1 MQQSEHID
9 QCLVVE
15 WYRRQY
21 PKQANLLFA
30 IPNGGDRHIATA
42 VKLKREGVLA
52 GVSDLFLM
60 IPAGGYHGLFLE
72 MKAKGGRVSDAQ
84 KAFIQSALD
93 MGYQAQVAFGFS
105 EAQIVIQNYLQG
117 IKK

>member
-15 WYRRQY
+15 WFRRQY
-21 PKQANLLFA
+21 PKYANLLFA

-52 GVSDLFLM
+52 GVSDLFL
-60 IPAGGYHGLFLE
+60 ILPAGDYHGLFLE
-72 MKAKGGRVSDAQ
+72 MKAKGGRVSEAQ
-84 KAFIQSALD
+84 KAFMNNARE
-93 MGYQAQVAFGFS
+93 MGYEAQVAYGFS
-105 EAQIVIQNYLQG
+105 EAQIIIQTYLQG
-117 IKK
+117 IKI

>member
-15 WYRRQY
+15 WFRYSY

-60 IPAGGYHGLFLE
+60 MPAGDYHGLFLE
-72 MKAKGGRVSDAQ
+72 MKAKGGRVSEAQ
-84 KAFIQSALD
+84 KAFIQSALA
-93 MGYQAQVAFGFS
+93 MGYDAKVAFGFS